1 MTATPARWEA
11 PEVVDPPTF
20 DGARRFF
27 SKVRDVTGL
36 RTSGWIALTGGLAC
50 LALGLVFGWLEYTVV
65 GVAAVVTVGVCL
77 LFTIGRPSLEVGLQL
92 AGRSV
97 VMGEPARGEL
107 AVRNTA
113 QRRHW
118 GSRLDLPVGPVST
131 SFSLPSLKA
140 GEVSH
145 NQFRIPTD
153 RRGLITVGPAQTVQG
168 DPFSLA
174 GRSTFWT
181 EELELYVHPRTVA
194 LPGRQ
199 TGFVHDLEG
208 HASTHITS
216 ADMNFHALRPYVA
229 GDDRRHVHWRSTARA
244 GQLMVRQF
252 EESRMSRVLVALD
265 TGRSA
270 YLDEDEFEL
279 GVSCA
284 ASVALQTLYSESPLA
299 LLTPRDT
306 LITVTP
312 TRTLDELSL
321 VEQTTRGGISDL
333 VHGAVRREPG
343 ASVAVCITGSTA
355 TLSALRQACS
365 RFDVDTRV
373 VGIRVEE
380 GAELRARSAGN
391 VTVIQVGALE
401 DLPRAMR
408 KAMQ

>member
-1 MTATPARWEA
+1 
-11 PEVVDPPTF
+11 
-20 DGARRFF
+20 
-27 SKVRDVTGL
+27 
-36 RTSGWIALTGGLAC
+36 
-50 LALGLVFGWLEYTVV
+50 
-65 GVAAVVTVGVCL
+65 
-77 LFTIGRPSLEVGLQL
+77 
-92 AGRSV
+92 
-97 VMGEPARGEL
+97 
-107 AVRNTA
+107 
-113 QRRHW
+113 
-118 GSRLDLPVGPVST
+118 
-131 SFSLPSLKA
+131 
-140 GEVSH
+140 
-145 NQFRIPTD
+145 
-153 RRGLITVGPAQTVQG
+153 
-168 DPFSLA
+168 
-174 GRSTFWT
+174 
-181 EELELYVHPRTVA
+181 
-194 LPGRQ
+194 
-199 TGFVHDLEG
+199 
-208 HASTHITS
+208 
-216 ADMNFHALRPYVA
+216 
-229 GDDRRHVHWRSTARA
+229 
-244 GQLMVRQF
+244 
-252 EESRMSRVLVALD
+252 MSRVLVALD